1 MINKLKTY
9 AIAILAAG
17 ATVGA
22 ANAAKVVY
30 TGTNVIQPVN
40 ITLTVYGEGKTET
53 TAGAL
58 KSVDVLTPI
67 EKALT
72 TTNTFDKKAEL
83 VLLTTSLV
91 VQTGTT
97 NVVTNV
103 VGSVSST
110 LTLSTNVITVADTNG
125 ATNLVIGSAGGD
137 NVVISPTN
145 VAVVTASVVGGV
157 LTYTTNNYGTANVSV
172 SDNTVVVGTNAG
184 VAVADM
190 NVSGPT
196 SSLDTNQITL
206 IAITNGVPVHG
217 GTNSYNL
224 GTNSVSVSTATNGA
238 VTVTLGTNVY
248 TNGTGTNFEVLFGTN
263 VVVGVSNA
271 PGLGA
276 TNALSTIATTTL
288 SNMVSGT
295 VTNLVAVT
303 TITDYTTNSVPV
315 TNTLPVYG
323 TNSSSEFAIADNG
336 VNTAIPTNILAVTPK
351 STNDLV
357 TTVKTSTTGY
367 DVQGLLLTA
376 TNSSAYLT
384 LKLQGLVK
392 STSATVTLAKDN
404 VVTITNAT
412 WSDVSG
418 YGTNGTADIVGG
430 GTITIGPGTKQ
441 LVP

>member
-97 NVVTNV
+97 NVVTNIV
-103 VGSVSST
+103 TTVPNT
-110 LTLSTNVITVADTNG
+110 ITLSSNTLPVSNTSLTIGNPAGNNVTISSNNIT
-125 ATNLVIGSAGGD
+125 
-137 NVVISPTN
+137 
-145 VAVVTASVVGGV
+145 VVTAGPLGPTTNTYALTNVTISDNSVTIGTNAPVTVEDSAVSGAAASVDTNTLSAVTYTNGVPTATNSLGQLGTNGISISTSTNGVTTLVVGGV
-157 LTYTTNNYGTANVSV
+157 TNSY
-172 SDNTVVVGTNAG
+172 TNAG
-184 VAVADM
+184 
-190 NVSGPT
+190 
-196 SSLDTNQITL
+196 
-206 IAITNGVPVHG
+206 
-217 GTNSYNL
+217 GTNI
-224 GTNSVSVSTATNGA
+224 GID
-238 VTVTLGTNVY
+238 
-248 TNGTGTNFEVLFGTN
+248 FGTN
-263 VVVGVSNA
+263 VIVGASNA
-271 PGLGA
+271 PGLGS
-276 TNALSTIATTTL
+276 TNTLSTIATTAITSSGAGLTNTL
-288 SNMVSGT
+288 TYVT
-295 VTNLVAVT
+295 TITDETTNLVAVT
-303 TITDYTTNSVPV
+303 
-315 TNTLPVYG
+315 NTVPVYG

-367 DVQGLLLTA
+367 NVQGLLLTA

-392 STSATVTLAKDN
+392 SASATVTLAKNN
-404 VVTITNAT
+404 VVTITNET

-418 YGTNGTADIVGG
+418 YGTNGTSAIVGG
-430 GTITIGPGTKQ
+430 GTVSIGPGTKQ

>member
-103 VGSVSST
+103 VTTVPNT
-110 LTLSTNVITVADTNG
+110 LTLTTNTVLLTNNAGQTNTFTIGNAAGNTITIGSNITVVTVGPLGPTTSTYALTNVT
-125 ATNLVIGSAGGD
+125 
-137 NVVISPTN
+137 
-145 VAVVTASVVGGV
+145 
-157 LTYTTNNYGTANVSV
+157 V
-172 SDNTVVVGTNAG
+172 SDNTVTIGTNPPITVEDSMATG
-184 VAVADM
+184 AI
-190 NVSGPT
+190 T
-196 SSLDTNQITL
+196 SVDTNTL
-206 IAITNGVPVHG
+206 STVTYTNGVPTATNSLGALGTNAISITTSTNGVTTLVIGGVTNSYTNAG
-217 GTNSYNL
+217 GTNI
-224 GTNSVSVSTATNGA
+224 GID
-238 VTVTLGTNVY
+238 
-248 TNGTGTNFEVLFGTN
+248 FGTN
-263 VVVGVSNA
+263 VVVGASNA
-271 PGLGA
+271 PGLGS
-276 TNALSTIATTTL
+276 TNALSTIASTL
-288 SNMVSGT
+288 FSNTVSGGTNT
-295 VTNLVAVT
+295 VTYVT
-303 TITDYTTNSVPV
+303 TITDETTNSVPV
-315 TNTLPVYG
+315 TNAVPIYG

-367 DVQGLLLTA
+367 NVQGLLLTA

-392 STSATVTLAKDN
+392 SASATVTLAKNN
-404 VVTITNAT
+404 VVTITNET

-418 YGTNGTADIVGG
+418 YGTNGTSAIVGG
-430 GTITIGPGTKQ
+430 GTVSIGPGTKQ